1 MSPRWLG
8 RLLISRR
15 ADASLS
21 AWNLLD
27 SDTDLIV
34 TSPSFTDGEPLPRRF
49 AGKGVGDNVSPALAW
64 SGVPVEADHLVFVLE
79 DIDAPLARPLLHTLA
94 ILSPDATALPEG
106 GLAAGTPGIEFL
118 RGPLGSGYRGPRPI
132 VGHGI
137 HRYRFMLFAVEGDI
151 DVTSPRTAIA
161 SMAGHVVARGR
172 IVATYER

>member
-8 RLLISRR
+8 HLLKSRR

-27 SDTDLIV
+27 SDHDLIL
-34 TSPSFTDGEPLPRRF
+34 TSPDFEDGEPLPRRF
-49 AGKGVGDNVSPALAW
+49 AGRGVGDNVSPALRW

-79 DIDAPLARPLLHTLA
+79 DVDAPLQRPLVHTLS
-94 ILSPDATALPEG
+94 ILEPHATGLPEG
-106 GLAAGTPGIEFL
+106 ALASGAPGIEHL
-118 RGPLGSGYRGPRPI
+118 RGALGTGYQGPRPI

-151 DVTSPRTAIA
+151 DVTSQRTAID
-161 SMAGHVVARGR
+161 SMVGHVVARGR
-172 IVATYER
+172 LVGTYER